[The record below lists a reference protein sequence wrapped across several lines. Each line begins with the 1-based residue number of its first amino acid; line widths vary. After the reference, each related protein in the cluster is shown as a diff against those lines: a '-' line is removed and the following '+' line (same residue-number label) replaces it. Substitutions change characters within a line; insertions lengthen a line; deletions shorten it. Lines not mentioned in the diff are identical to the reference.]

1 MPVPGAS
8 PSRSSSSDTAP
19 ARATWLRRSPIRN
32 THGTDANTIS
42 PAQPSRSVSREMPA
56 ASLPSAVASS
66 TSIATPDHRIGAIAR
81 RCGAVAER
89 HWRIRTTSTV
99 ATITT
104 PITDVRPLKRSRSV
118 SLRSIS
124 RTDSGQSGQLS
135 CMRSV

>member
-1 MPVPGAS
+1 
-8 PSRSSSSDTAP
+8 
-19 ARATWLRRSPIRN
+19 
-32 THGTDANTIS
+32 
-42 PAQPSRSVSREMPA
+42 MPA
-56 ASLPSAVASS
+56 ASEPSALPSS
-66 TSIATPDHRIGAIAR
+66 TSMTTPDHRIGAIPR
-81 RCGAVAER
+81 RCGMVAER

-135 CMRSV
+135 CMRSVKPHSSCGSGPITHSA